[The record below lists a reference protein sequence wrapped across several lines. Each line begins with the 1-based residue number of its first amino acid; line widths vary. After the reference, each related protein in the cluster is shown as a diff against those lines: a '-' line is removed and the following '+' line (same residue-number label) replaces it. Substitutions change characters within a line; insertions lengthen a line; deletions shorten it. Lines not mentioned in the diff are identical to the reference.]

1 MGRSVMNYVE
11 GITHNGLPIIIAD
24 DDFVE
29 HLLEN
34 GYEDSIEMDD
44 LALEYL
50 DWAKENVEA

>member
-1 MGRSVMNYVE
+1 MNYVE